1 VKHTR
6 PVGTITRGTTAPNRL
21 RRVDRW
27 LVGVHGGLL
36 RAAPEAPLVVD
47 LGYGAYPITTVELH
61 TRLRSMRPD
70 LQTIGLEI
78 DPTRVA
84 AALPYARAGLDFRL
98 GGFEL
103 PVDRAPAVIR
113 AFNVLRQYDESE
125 VAGVWHALTARLEVG
140 GLLIEGTCSENGRVA
155 TWVALDRS
163 GPLTLTLAGRLAS
176 LESPAV
182 FAERLPKALIHRNV
196 PGEPIHA
203 FLQALE
209 RAWQAAAPIGDL
221 GVRQRWIA
229 AVGSLLPRWPIVGRA
244 NRWRLGEVSVAWS
257 AVAGTAGAEP
267 GTTGATGVEKAV
279 APGVARGGW
288 RRRGHSNGA

>member
-1 VKHTR
+1 VKRTR

-27 LVGVHGGLL
+27 LVGTHGGLL
-36 RAAPEAPLVVD
+36 RAAAESPLIVD
-47 LGYGAYPITTVELH
+47 LGYGAYPITTVELDE
-61 TRLRSMRPD
+61 RLRVVRPEI
-70 LQTIGLEI
+70 QTIGLEI
-78 DPTRVA
+78 DPARVT
-84 AALPYARAGLDFRL
+84 AALGYVRAGLDFRL

-103 PVDRAPAVIR
+103 PVDRAPTVIR

-125 VAGVWHALTARLEVG
+125 VADVWRALAARLASR

-155 TWVALDRS
+155 TWVALDGT
-163 GPLTLTLAGRLAS
+163 GPLTLTLAGHLAS

-209 RAWQAAAPIGDL
+209 RAWQTAAPIGDL

-229 AVGSLLPRWPIVGRA
+229 AVRSLLPQWPIIGRA
-244 NRWRLGEVSVAWS
+244 NRWRLGEVTVAWS
-257 AVAGTAGAEP
+257 AIAPRE
-267 GTTGATGVEKAV
+267 GV
-279 APGVARGGW
+279 RD
-288 RRRGHSNGA
+288 

>member
-1 VKHTR
+1 MKRTR

-36 RAAPEAPLVVD
+36 RAAPEPPLVVD

-61 TRLRSMRPD
+61 TRLRAMRAD

-78 DPTRVA
+78 DPARVA
-84 AALPYARAGLDFRL
+84 AALPYVGAGLDFRL

-103 PVDRAPAVIR
+103 PVDRAPTVIR

-125 VAGVWHALTARLEVG
+125 VADVWHALTERLDGAG
-140 GLLIEGTCSENGRVA
+140 GLLVEGTCSENGRVA
-155 TWVALDRS
+155 TWVALDRN

-176 LESPAV
+176 LDSPAV

-229 AVGSLLPRWPIVGRA
+229 AVGSLLPQWPIVGRA

-257 AVAGTAGAEP
+257 AVA
-267 GTTGATGVEKAV
+267 EKAV